1 MGMGY
6 IVYAMYGNVPM
17 SEWRVKVKK
26 EVSME
31 YEKLERKNRERYL
44 DKVILAKRGYL
55 RRRLLGQGSFSD
67 VYCVE
72 DAADGRLYVC
82 KISWKAETL
91 EWEAQ
96 VMERL
101 RHPLFPEYADFWK
114 EGRLGFLLRE
124 YVPGESLE
132 EMLRRRCFSARQ
144 TICVGRMLAE
154 GLQFLHGLPEPLL
167 FRDIKPANVII
178 RQDGRAALVD
188 LGCVC
193 EMRRKSD
200 SRAGSPGF
208 AAPEQFGGNGRLT
221 AACDVYG
228 LGQTLKAMMG
238 TKSHGLGRTCE
249 SAHGASGSP
258 GKPWMGSEKRKRK
271 KEKKSEKEFRN
282 MLEAC
287 TKEEAA
293 CRIQSMESVLQIF
306 LKFDEKL

>member
-1 MGMGY
+1 
-6 IVYAMYGNVPM
+6 
-17 SEWRVKVKK
+17 
-26 EVSME
+26 ME
-31 YEKLERKNRERYL
+31 YEKLGRKNRERYL
-44 DKVILAKRGYL
+44 DKMVLTKKGYL
-55 RRRLLGQGSFSD
+55 RRWLLGQGSFSD

-91 EWEAQ
+91 EWEAR
-96 VMERL
+96 VMKRL
-101 RHPLFPEYADFWK
+101 RHPLFPEYADFWR

-132 EMLRRRCFSARQ
+132 EMLERRRFSARQ

-193 EMRRKSD
+193 EMRGKSD

-208 AAPEQFGGNGRLT
+208 AALEQLNGDGRLT

-228 LGQTLKAMMG
+228 LGQTLKAMMEP
-238 TKSHGLGRTCE
+238 KSHGLGRTCKSE
-249 SAHGASGSP
+249 
-258 GKPWMGSEKRKRK
+258 KPWMGPEKRRK
-271 KEKKSEKEFRN
+271 KERQSRKEKKLEKGFRH

-293 CRIQSMESVLQIF
+293 CRIQNMESVLQAF
-306 LKFDEKL
+306 LEFDKKQ

>member
-1 MGMGY
+1 
-6 IVYAMYGNVPM
+6 
-17 SEWRVKVKK
+17 
-26 EVSME
+26 ME

-44 DKVILAKRGYL
+44 DKVIFAKKGYL
-55 RRRLLGQGSFSD
+55 RRGLLGQGAFSD

-72 DAADGRLYVC
+72 DMADGRLYVC
-82 KISWKAETL
+82 KISWKAGML
-91 EWEAQ
+91 ESEGR

-101 RHPLFPEYADFWK
+101 RHPLFPVYAVFWK
-114 EGRLGFLLRE
+114 EGRLGILLRE

-132 EMLRRRCFSARQ
+132 KMLRRRRFSARQ

-154 GLQFLHGLPEPLL
+154 GLKFLHGLSEPLL
-167 FRDIKPANVII
+167 FRDMKPANVII

-193 EMRRKSD
+193 EMRGKAD

-228 LGQTLKAMMG
+228 LGQTLKAMIG
-238 TKSHGLGRTCE
+238 AGAHELGGSGE
-249 SAHGASGSP
+249 SSCSGFRVSDE
-258 GKPWMGSEKRKRK
+258 PWMESGKGRMRKTGKAVKSR
-271 KEKKSEKEFRN
+271 KEKKLEKELRH

-293 CRIQSMESVLQIF
+293 CRIPDMESVLEAFPTLGSASI
-306 LKFDEKL
+306 ERRRPRGTPG